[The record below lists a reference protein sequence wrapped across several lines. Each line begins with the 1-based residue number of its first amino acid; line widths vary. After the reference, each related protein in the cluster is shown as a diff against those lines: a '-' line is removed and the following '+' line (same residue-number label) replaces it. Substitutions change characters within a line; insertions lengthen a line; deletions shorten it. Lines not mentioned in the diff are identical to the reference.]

1 MHFKKSQI
9 TLECKG
15 CKPNRICVDEGIEF
29 YYRSMKSSLK
39 EDDIEMYSTL
49 NEGKYVVSEKIIKTL
64 KNIIYNYSMTAI
76 SKNVHIDKLGNIV
89 NEYNNTHQ
97 RTIKIKTS
105 TYIDF
110 QVESTDKD
118 PIVEVDHYVRISKYK
133 VFLPKVTLEIG
144 RKFGT

>member
-1 MHFKKSQI
+1 
-9 TLECKG
+9 
-15 CKPNRICVDEGIEF
+15 
-29 YYRSMKSSLK
+29 MKSSLK